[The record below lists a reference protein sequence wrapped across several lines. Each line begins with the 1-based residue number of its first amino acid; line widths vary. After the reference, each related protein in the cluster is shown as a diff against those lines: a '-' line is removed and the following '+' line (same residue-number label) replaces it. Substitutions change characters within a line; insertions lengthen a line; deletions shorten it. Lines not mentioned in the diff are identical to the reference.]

1 MKKKEA
7 IKTVNQI
14 GELFHSFMEQ
24 HSKTLEKEY
33 KKDKDIKSITNYPTY
48 CYLMFADTF
57 EIFLTQ
63 NNVK

>member
-1 MKKKEA
+1 MKKKDA

-24 HSKTLEKEY
+24 HSNQLEKQF
-33 KKDKDIKSITNYPTY
+33 KKDKHLKEMTDYPTF

-57 EIFLTQ
+57 EIFLNQ
-63 NNVK
+63 NKVK